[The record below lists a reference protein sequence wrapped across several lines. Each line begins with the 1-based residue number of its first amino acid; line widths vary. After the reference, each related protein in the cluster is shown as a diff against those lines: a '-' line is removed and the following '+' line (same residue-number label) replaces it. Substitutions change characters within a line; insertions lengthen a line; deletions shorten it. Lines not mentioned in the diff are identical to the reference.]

1 MRPALRSAGALLL
14 ACALPCTAAAQAPPP
29 AAKAPSRD
37 FAVRCGKL
45 YIEPTASFADAWL
58 VVRDGKV
65 ASWGKDAPP
74 PELPVVDYGQRVV
87 MPGIVAVDSDLAGAR
102 DDEYAITP
110 DFQAVDGFDFE
121 APLTS
126 ALQGGVTT
134 VYLSPGRERL
144 VSGQGAV
151 IKTSGTDLVQ
161 RVLSDSACLRVN
173 FDDGG
178 VNAPRVFEPTAHPT
192 DEDPLLPARVQT
204 PTARIGVLPELRALF
219 AAAPGEHGL
228 VGEGKGENRYDPA
241 ALQAVIGGTL
251 TLRAGAWK
259 ATDIRRALQLQQEL
273 GLHMV
278 LENPQ
283 DIAQLA
289 AQAATQK
296 VAATFRMPV
305 LLGRPNPGTED
316 RLADVRDVRFDAPAR
331 AAAAGMTIGLAPALG
346 MSLRD
351 YLVAVGLAVRG
362 GLDAQVALR
371 AIGDQAAAILGVGN
385 RVGTLGKG
393 KDADFVVLSGEP
405 LAIGTMVEATWVD
418 GRLAYERKG
427 EGHLLAVRCG
437 KILDGEGRVH
447 RNGTLIVQGSR
458 IKAVGEDLSIPYG
471 ARVIDLPGAVMTP
484 GFVDAWSNLG
494 LAGEGTGVP
503 QGAPNVTL
511 ENLIA
516 FDDPMFAQAIAA
528 GVTTVLTSGKD
539 GGPIAGR
546 VAAVKTGARDQ
557 QGLVLAKIAGQR
569 AAFDAIGPDADK
581 PLRDAIARARQYAE
595 QWSAYEKALAE
606 WKAGKKPAA
615 APAPAPPPAPSPP
628 AGAPAA
634 ADPVSGTWEGQFDVQ
649 GRFSIKFILHLR
661 LEGTKVTGTA
671 RLTLGTRELPE
682 QEITNGTFD
691 AGKLRAE
698 FRSMGGNAVLE
709 GTVKD
714 DAFDGK
720 ISLGPQG
727 DQPLTM
733 KRTAKGGE
741 TPPASAPA
749 QASSGAKSDEPK
761 KPAVD
766 EGQEPMRAVI
776 EKRAALVV
784 RVNRGP
790 AIAAV
795 IALLEKEQLPY
806 VLQDA
811 DGALD
816 DHSVFGGRRPPV
828 LLDPELVRDDG
839 RKVIDKAAEFADLDL
854 PLLFGS
860 GDCTGARFLPL
871 HAAYAVRYGLSP
883 DDALAGLTVNPARAF
898 KLDDRIGSLKK
909 GKDADFVVF
918 SGDPFEPQSR
928 ILLVACNGEL
938 AVDRREEGK

>member
-1 MRPALRSAGALLL
+1 MRPVLRRAGALLL
-14 ACALPCTAAAQAPPP
+14 ACAAAAQAPAP

-45 YIEPTASFADAWL
+45 YTEPAASFADAWL
-58 VVRDGKV
+58 IVRDGKV
-65 ASWGKDAPP
+65 VSFGKDAPP

-87 MPGIVAVDSDLAGAR
+87 MPGIVAVDSDLAAAR
-102 DDEYAITP
+102 DDEYAVTP
-110 DFQAVDGFDFE
+110 DFQAIEGFDFE

-151 IKTSGTDLVQ
+151 VKTFGPDLVQ

-178 VNAPRVFEPTAHPT
+178 VNAPRVFEPTSHPT

-219 AAAPGEHGL
+219 AAAPSEHGL

-362 GLDAQVALR
+362 GLDTTVALR
-371 AIGDQAAAILGVGN
+371 AIGDMAATILGVGK
-385 RVGTLGKG
+385 RVGTLGIG

-427 EGHLLAVRCG
+427 ESRLLAVRCG

-503 QGAPNVTL
+503 QGAANVPL

-516 FDDPMFAQAIAA
+516 FDDPMFAPALAA

-539 GGPIAGR
+539 GGPFAGR
-546 VAAVKTGARDQ
+546 IAAVKTGAKDQ
-557 QGLVLAKIAGQR
+557 QGLVLAKICGQR
-569 AAFDAIGPDADK
+569 AQFDAIGPDADK
-581 PLRDAIARARQYAE
+581 PLRDAIARARQYVE
-595 QWSAYEKALAE
+595 QWTAYEKALAE
-606 WKAGKKPAA
+606 WKGGKKPPA
-615 APAPAPPPAPSPP
+615 APTPAPTPATGPPP
-628 AGAPAA
+628 AGATAA
-634 ADPVSGTWEGQFDVQ
+634 ADPVTGTWEGAVQLGPLEVRYAFDL
-649 GRFSIKFILHLR
+649 K
-661 LEGTKVTGTA
+661 LEGTKVTG
-671 RLTLGTRELPE
+671 RVHV
-682 QEITNGTFD
+682 
-691 AGKLRAE
+691 
-698 FRSMGGNAVLE
+698 SYGGNERPVQDVDSGSFEGGRLKLEFAASRNARATIE
-709 GTVKD
+709 GTIKD

-720 ISLGPQG
+720 VTLGTNA
-727 DQPLTM
+727 QPFTM
-733 KRTAKGGE
+733 KRTGKGGE
-741 TPPASAPA
+741 APPASTPA
-749 QASSGAKSDEPK
+749 AAGGSGPKSDEPK

-766 EGQEPMRAVI
+766 EGQEPLRAVI

-784 RVNRGP
+784 RVTRGP

-811 DGALD
+811 DGGLD
-816 DHSVFGGRRPPV
+816 DHSVFGGKRPPV

-839 RKVIDKAAEFADLDL
+839 KKVIDKAADFADLDL

-883 DDALAGLTVNPARAF
+883 DDALAGLTVNAARAF

-938 AVDRREEGK
+938 AVDHREEGK